1 MYMKWK
7 GVDVYNNRPRNYR
20 DGGYIYPKEN
30 MSKEQL
36 RNDSV
41 LGILKPNELVIPV
54 KYKGKPLARKI
65 VKILKEKNIYL
76 PYMK

>member
-1 MYMKWK
+1 MKWK
-7 GVDVYNNRPRNYR
+7 GVDVYNNRPRNYS
-20 DGGYIYPKEN
+20 DGGYIYPKSN

-41 LGILKPNELVIPV
+41 LGILKPNEIVIPV
-54 KYKGKPLARKI
+54 RYKGKPLARKI

-76 PYMK
+76 PHMK